1 MIVLV
6 WAPSN
11 ATGILE
17 ISFLQLRVS
26 EPLYPVQG
34 YFLLKSLVLYL
45 GHGLNAIP
53 TNIRIIL
60 SLCIYLFHICVC
72 SMAYV

>member
-1 MIVLV
+1 MIVPV

-17 ISFLQLRVS
+17 LSFLQLRVS
-26 EPLYPVQG
+26 EYLYPVQG

-45 GHGLNAIP
+45 GHVLNVIP

-60 SLCIYLFHICVC
+60 SLRIYLFHICVC